1 MYTSKHYTCQEID
14 QRLLQGYYDDAVTN
28 GFQGSLQEFWAMV
41 LSIKDL
47 VVKEPGYGLSQNDFT
62 NELKAKL
69 DSIEEGAKLIEK
81 VSQLQNDAGFQT
93 AQDVQDAINDLIAGA
108 PEALDTLKELAEA
121 LADNPN
127 FATDI
132 TNKFTELSS
141 KLTQEIADRKDSD
154 VKLNEKVDNNEA
166 KSIAADEALE
176 TKLDSAKSELTQKIE
191 DVSANVTDNANEINK
206 LTQKHTEDV
215 AATKEYARNLVDIE
229 KERAMAAE
237 KVNADGLSELKS
249 LHTTDKAEL
258 ASAIVT
264 ETSERKSK
272 ETILENGLATE
283 VQSRKSGD
291 DANKALIEQEVADRI
306 AADEALETKLQTQVD
321 ANHTDLYGK
330 LNKEIT
336 DRQVEA
342 SELRTS
348 IITETSE
355 RKTADQIIQHSIEDL
370 QDKVDANHTSETESI
385 AQEKAAREAADAALE
400 NNKVDKIPGMG
411 LSHNDYTDA
420 EKNKLDSIQEGA
432 NNITKVSELEN
443 DSGFVTEADVNDAI
457 EKLIGTAP
465 EALDTLNELAAALGD
480 DPDFAGTITRK
491 ITALT
496 EQLNAEKTSREAAD
510 TILDT
515 KLNQEIANR
524 QQGDEFVKTLVE
536 TEITNRTS
544 ADQALQSQITD
555 FKTTQTATNLQL
567 SQAIENLRTQS
578 ESNINELSTL
588 ITTNTG
594 NIQRNFELI
603 QAQIALWAEFK
614 TSITESL
621 TTEISDRKAAD
632 AALDKKIDQAVSD
645 LEEKIEAVA
654 VNPEELVAAEKAER
668 QAADQVLQN
677 QIDTLTNDL
686 TTEQNART
694 AADQAINDALAKEV
708 ADREA
713 AVKVVSDGL
722 TKEISDREAADT
734 EIQTNLNTEI
744 ADRKKAV
751 QDEAIAR
758 ANADTQLQNNIDAV
772 SASLNEEKT
781 ERQAADTTL
790 QANIDAEANARTTKD
805 EDLQNQID
813 ALNTNLNSYESITS
827 EEVDA
832 MAERVFGSTFD
843 PDDPD
848 NLVIMNES
856 EVGETFQEVYE

>member
-176 TKLDSAKSELTQKIE
+176 TKLDSAKSELTQRIE

-258 ASAIVT
+258 ASAIAT

-385 AQEKAAREAADAALE
+385 AQEKAAREAADTALE

-578 ESNINELSTL
+578 ESNINELRTL

-856 EVGETFQEVYE
+856 EVGETFQ

>member
-1 MYTSKHYTCQEID
+1 MYISKHYTCEEID
-14 QRLLQGYYDDAVTN
+14 QRLLQGYYDDAVAN
-28 GFQGSLQEFWAMV
+28 GYTGTLKEFWAMV
-41 LSIKDL
+41 LSITNM
-47 VVKEPGYGLSQNDFT
+47 VEKEPGYGLSKNDFT
-62 NELKAKL
+62 DELKEKL
-69 DSIEEGAKLIEK
+69 DSIDAGAKLIEK

-132 TNKFTELSS
+132 TNKLTELSS

-176 TKLDSAKSELTQKIE
+176 TKLDSVKSELTKKIE
-191 DVSANVTDNANEINK
+191 DVSANVTDNANGINK

-215 AATKEYARNLVDIE
+215 AATKEYARNLVDTE
-229 KERAMAAE
+229 KDRAMAAE
-237 KVNADGLSELKS
+237 KVNADGLSELQS

-258 ASAIVT
+258 ASAIAT
-264 ETSERKSK
+264 ETSERKAK
-272 ETILENGLATE
+272 EILLENDLATE
-283 VQSRKSGD
+283 VQSRKDGD
-291 DANKALIEQEVADRI
+291 ATNKASINQEVADRK
-306 AADEALETKLQTQVD
+306 AADAALETKLQNQID
-321 ANHTDLYGK
+321 ANNTELSNK

-336 DRQVEA
+336 DRQLEA
-342 SELRTS
+342 SELRTGL
-348 IITETSE
+348 ITETSE
-355 RKTADQIIQHSIEDL
+355 RKTADQILQHSIDDITQKVEDNSDSAKEGL
-370 QDKVDANHTSETESI
+370 

-400 NNKVDKIPGMG
+400 DKKVDKVSGMG

-420 EKNKLDSIQEGA
+420 EKNKLDGIQEGA
-432 NNITKVSELEN
+432 NRITKVSELQN
-443 DSGFVTEADVNDAI
+443 DSGFVTEADVNQAI
-457 EKLIGTAP
+457 NDLIGAAP
-465 EALDTLNELAAALGD
+465 EALDTLKELADALGD

-496 EQLNAEKTSREAAD
+496 EQLNAEKAARESAD
-510 TILDT
+510 SNLDT

-524 QQGDEFVKTLVE
+524 QQADDRVKGMVDA
-536 TEITNRTS
+536 EITNRTS
-544 ADQALQSQITD
+544 ADQVLQTQITD
-555 FKTTQTATNLQL
+555 FKTTQTATNSQL

-578 ESNINELSTL
+578 ESNINELRTL
-588 ITTNTG
+588 VTTNTG

-632 AALDKKIDQAVSD
+632 AAIDKKIDQAVLD
-645 LEEKIEAVA
+645 LEEKIVA
-654 VNPEELVAAEKAER
+654 ATGNTQELVAAEKAER
-668 QAADQVLQN
+668 QAADQELQN

-694 AADQAINDALAKEV
+694 AADQAINNALAKEV
-708 ADREA
+708 ADRKA

-734 EIQTNLNTEI
+734 DIQTNLNTEI
-744 ADRKKAV
+744 AERKKAV
-751 QDEAIAR
+751 QDEATAR

-772 SASLNEEKT
+772 SAGLNEEKT
-781 ERQAADTTL
+781 ERKAADTTL

-805 EDLQNQID
+805 GDLQNQID
-813 ALNTNLNSYESITS
+813 ATNSILNSYKPITS
-827 EEVDA
+827 EEVDD
-832 MAERVFGSTFD
+832 MAEKVFGITK
-843 PDDPD
+843 
-848 NLVIMNES
+848 L
-856 EVGETFQEVYE
+856 

>member
-694 AADQAINDALAKEV
+694 AVDQAINDALAKEV

-843 PDDPD
+843 PVDPG
-848 NLVIMNES
+848 NLVLMTQS
-856 EVGETFQEVYE
+856 

>member
-1 MYTSKHYTCQEID
+1 MYISKHYTCEEID
-14 QRLLQGYYDDAVTN
+14 QRLLQGYYDDAVAN
-28 GFQGSLQEFWAMV
+28 GYTGTLKEFWAMV
-41 LSIKDL
+41 LSITNL
-47 VVKEPGYGLSQNDFT
+47 VEKEPGYGLSKNDFT
-62 NELKAKL
+62 DELKEKL
-69 DSIEEGAKLIEK
+69 DSIDAGAKLIEK
-81 VSQLQNDAGFQT
+81 VSQLQNDAGYQT
-93 AQDVQDAINDLIAGA
+93 AQDVEDAINNLIAGA

-121 LADNPN
+121 LAGNPN

-132 TNKFTELSS
+132 TNKLTELSS

-154 VKLNEKVDNNEA
+154 IKLNEKVDNNEA

-176 TKLDSAKSELTQKIE
+176 TKLDSVKSELTKKIE
-191 DVSANVTDNANEINK
+191 DVSANVTDNTNGIHK
-206 LTQKHTEDV
+206 LNQKHTEDV
-215 AATKEYARNLVDIE
+215 AATKEYARNLVDTE
-229 KERAMAAE
+229 KDRAMAAE
-237 KVNADGLSELKS
+237 KVNADGLSELQS

-258 ASAIVT
+258 ASAIAT
-264 ETSERKSK
+264 ETSERKAK
-272 ETILENGLATE
+272 ETLLENDLATE
-283 VQSRKSGD
+283 VQSRKDGD
-291 DANKALIEQEVADRI
+291 ATNKASINQEVADRK
-306 AADEALETKLQTQVD
+306 AADESLETKLKTQID
-321 ANHTDLYGK
+321 SNHADLYGK

-342 SELRTS
+342 SELRTT
-348 IITETSE
+348 IITETSD
-355 RKTADQIIQHSIEDL
+355 RKTADQVIQHSIEDL

-400 NNKVDKIPGMG
+400 DKKVDKIPGMG

-420 EKNKLDSIQEGA
+420 EKNKLDGIQEGA
-432 NNITKVSELEN
+432 NRITKVSELEN
-443 DSGFVTEADVNDAI
+443 DSGFATEADVNDAL
-457 EKLIGTAP
+457 EKLIGAAP
-465 EALDTLNELAAALGD
+465 EALDTLKELAEALGN

-496 EQLNAEKTSREAAD
+496 EQLNAEKASREAAD
-510 TILDT
+510 TLIDT
-515 KLNQEIANR
+515 KLNQEITNR
-524 QQGDEFVKTLVE
+524 QKGDELVKTLVE

-544 ADQALQSQITD
+544 ADQVLQSQITD
-555 FKTTQTATNLQL
+555 FKTTQTATNSQL

-578 ESNINELSTL
+578 ESNINELRTL
-588 ITTNTG
+588 VTTNTG

-645 LEEKIEAVA
+645 LQEKIEAVTG
-654 VNPEELVAAEKAER
+654 NPQELVAAEKAER
-668 QAADQVLQN
+668 QAADQELQN

-744 ADRKKAV
+744 AERKKAV
-751 QDEAIAR
+751 QDEATAR
-758 ANADTQLQNNIDAV
+758 ANADTQFQNNLDAV
-772 SASLNEEKT
+772 SADLNEEKT
-781 ERQAADTTL
+781 ERKAADTTL

-813 ALNTNLNSYESITS
+813 ATNSILDSYKPITS
-827 EEVDA
+827 EEVED
-832 MAERVFGSTFD
+832 MAENVFGTTQ
-843 PDDPD
+843 P
-848 NLVIMNES
+848 
-856 EVGETFQEVYE
+856 

>member
-1 MYTSKHYTCQEID
+1 MYTSKHYTCQEIE

-154 VKLNEKVDNNEA
+154 VQLNEKVDNNEA

-176 TKLDSAKSELTQKIE
+176 TKLDSAKSELTQRIE

-258 ASAIVT
+258 ASAIAT

-578 ESNINELSTL
+578 ESNINELRTL

>member
-1 MYTSKHYTCQEID
+1 MYTSKHYTCEEID
-14 QRLLQGYYDDAVTN
+14 QRLLQGYYDDAVAN
-28 GFQGSLQEFWAMV
+28 GYTGTLKEFWAMV
-41 LSIKDL
+41 LSITNL
-47 VVKEPGYGLSQNDFT
+47 VEKEPGYGLSQNDFT

-69 DSIEEGAKLIEK
+69 DSIDEGAKLIER
-81 VSQLQNDAGFQT
+81 VSQLQNDAGYQT
-93 AQDVQDAINDLIAGA
+93 AQDVEDAINNLIAGA

-132 TNKFTELSS
+132 TNKLTELSS

-166 KSIAADEALE
+166 KSIAADQALE
-176 TKLDSAKSELTQKIE
+176 DKLNSAKTELNQKIE
-191 DVSANVTDNANEINK
+191 GVSANVTANATEINK
-206 LTQKHTEDV
+206 LTQKHTEDI
-215 AATKEYARNLVDIE
+215 AAAKEYARTLVDTE
-229 KERAMAAE
+229 KDRATAAE
-237 KVNADGLSELKS
+237 KANADGLSELQS

-258 ASAIVT
+258 ASAIAT
-264 ETSERKSK
+264 ETSERKAK

-283 VQSRKSGD
+283 VQSRKDGD
-291 DANKALIEQEVADRI
+291 AANKALIEQEVADRK
-306 AADEALETKLQTQVD
+306 AADQALETKLQTQVD

-342 SELRTS
+342 SELRTA
-348 IITETSE
+348 IITETSD

-400 NNKVDKIPGMG
+400 DKKVDKIPGMG

-420 EKNKLDSIQEGA
+420 EKNKLAGIQEGA
-432 NNITKVSELEN
+432 NKVTKVSELDN
-443 DSGFVTEADVNDAI
+443 DSGFATEADVNDAI
-457 EKLIGTAP
+457 EKLIGAAP
-465 EALDTLNELAAALGD
+465 EALDTLKELAAALGD

-496 EQLNAEKTSREAAD
+496 EQLNAEKASREAAD
-510 TILDT
+510 TLIDT
-515 KLNQEIANR
+515 KLNQEITNR
-524 QQGDEFVKTLVE
+524 QKGDELVKSLVE

-544 ADQALQSQITD
+544 ADQVLQSQITD

-578 ESNINELSTL
+578 DNSINELRTL
-588 ITTNTG
+588 VTTNTG
-594 NIQRNFELI
+594 NIQKNLELI

-614 TSITESL
+614 TSITNDL
-621 TTEISDRKAAD
+621 ATEISDRKAAD

-645 LEEKIEAVA
+645 LEEKIGAA
-654 VNPEELVAAEKAER
+654 AGTTQELVAAEKTER
-668 QAADQVLQN
+668 QAADQVLQS

-758 ANADTQLQNNIDAV
+758 ANADTQFQNNLDAV
-772 SASLNEEKT
+772 SAGLNEEKT

-790 QANIDAEANARTTKD
+790 QANIDSEANARTTKD

-813 ALNTNLNSYESITS
+813 AEKIAREAADTALSSRTAALENALADRPIITS
-827 EEVDA
+827 EEVTTI
-832 MAERVFGSTFD
+832 F
-843 PDDPD
+843 
-848 NLVIMNES
+848 N
-856 EVGETFQEVYE
+856 EVYS

>member
-154 VKLNEKVDNNEA
+154 VQLNEKVDNNEA

-176 TKLDSAKSELTQKIE
+176 TKLDSAKSELTQRIE

-258 ASAIVT
+258 ASAIAT

-321 ANHTDLYGK
+321 ANHTDIYGK

-496 EQLNAEKTSREAAD
+496 EQLNAEKTSRESAD

-578 ESNINELSTL
+578 ESNINELRTL

-632 AALDKKIDQAVSD
+632 AALNKKIDQAVSD

-668 QAADQVLQN
+668 QAADQELQN
-677 QIDTLTNDL
+677 QIDNITNDL

-722 TKEISDREAADT
+722 TREISDREAADT
-734 EIQTNLNTEI
+734 EIKTNLNTEI

-805 EDLQNQID
+805 ENLQNQID

-832 MAERVFGSTFD
+832 MAEKVFGSTFD

>member
-1 MYTSKHYTCQEID
+1 MYISKHYTCEEID
-14 QRLLQGYYDDAVTN
+14 QRLLQGYYDDAVAN
-28 GFQGSLQEFWAMV
+28 GYTGTLKEFWAMV
-41 LSIKDL
+41 LSITNM
-47 VVKEPGYGLSQNDFT
+47 VEKEPGYGLSKNDFT
-62 NELKAKL
+62 DELKEKL
-69 DSIEEGAKLIEK
+69 DSIDAGAKLIEK
-81 VSQLQNDAGFQT
+81 VSQLQNDAGYQT
-93 AQDVQDAINDLIAGA
+93 AQDVEDAINNLIAGA

-132 TNKFTELSS
+132 TNKLTELSS

-166 KSIAADEALE
+166 KSIAADQALE
-176 TKLDSAKSELTQKIE
+176 TKLDSTKSELTQKIE
-191 DVSANVTDNANEINK
+191 DVSANVTDNATEINK
-206 LTQKHTEDV
+206 LTQKHTEDI
-215 AATKEYARNLVDIE
+215 AANKEYARTLVDTE
-229 KERAMAAE
+229 KDRAMAAE
-237 KVNADGLSELKS
+237 KSNADEISALKS

-258 ASAIVT
+258 ASAIAT
-264 ETSERKSK
+264 ETSERKAK
-272 ETILENGLATE
+272 EILLENDLATE
-283 VQSRKSGD
+283 VQSRKDGD
-291 DANKALIEQEVADRI
+291 ATNKASINQEVADRK
-306 AADEALETKLQTQVD
+306 AADAALETKLQDQVD
-321 ANHTDLYGK
+321 ANNTELSNK

-342 SELRTS
+342 SELRTGL
-348 IITETSE
+348 ITETSE
-355 RKTADQIIQHSIEDL
+355 RKTADQILQHSIDDITQKVEDNSDSAKEGL
-370 QDKVDANHTSETESI
+370 

-400 NNKVDKIPGMG
+400 DKKVDKVSGMG

-420 EKNKLDSIQEGA
+420 EKNKLDGIQEGA
-432 NNITKVSELEN
+432 NRITKVSELQN
-443 DSGFVTEADVNDAI
+443 DSGFVTEAEVNQAI
-457 EKLIGTAP
+457 NDLIGAAP
-465 EALDTLNELAAALGD
+465 EALDTLKELADALGD

-496 EQLNAEKTSREAAD
+496 EQLNAEKAARESAD
-510 TILDT
+510 TSIDT

-524 QQGDEFVKTLVE
+524 QQADDRVKGMVDA
-536 TEITNRTS
+536 EITNRTS
-544 ADQALQSQITD
+544 ADQVLQTQITD
-555 FKTTQTATNLQL
+555 FKTTQTATNSQL

-578 ESNINELSTL
+578 ESNINELRTL
-588 ITTNTG
+588 VTTNTG

-632 AALDKKIDQAVSD
+632 AALDKKIDQAVLD
-645 LEEKIEAVA
+645 IEEKIGAVTG
-654 VNPEELVAAEKAER
+654 NTQELVAAEKAER
-668 QAADQVLQN
+668 QAADQELKN

-694 AADQAINDALAKEV
+694 AADQAINNALAKEV
-708 ADREA
+708 ADRKD

-751 QDEAIAR
+751 QDEATAR

-772 SASLNEEKT
+772 SAGLNEEKT
-781 ERQAADTTL
+781 ERKAADTTL

-805 EDLQNQID
+805 GDLQNQID
-813 ALNTNLNSYESITS
+813 ATNSILNSYKPITS
-827 EEVDA
+827 EEVDD
-832 MAERVFGSTFD
+832 MAEKVFGITQ
-843 PDDPD
+843 
-848 NLVIMNES
+848 L
-856 EVGETFQEVYE
+856 

>member
-41 LSIKDL
+41 LSIPNL
-47 VVKEPGYGLSQNDFT
+47 VEKEPGYGLSQNDFT

-176 TKLDSAKSELTQKIE
+176 TKLDSAKSELTQRIE

-206 LTQKHTEDV
+206 LTQKHTEDI

-258 ASAIVT
+258 ASAIAT

-272 ETILENGLATE
+272 ETVLENGLATE
-283 VQSRKSGD
+283 VQSRKDGD
-291 DANKALIEQEVADRI
+291 KVNKSLIEQEVTDRK
-306 AADEALETKLQTQVD
+306 AADAALETKLQNQVD
-321 ANHTDLYGK
+321 ANNTELSGK

-342 SELRTS
+342 SELRTGL
-348 IITETSE
+348 ITETSE
-355 RKTADQIIQHSIEDL
+355 RKTADQILQHSIDDL
-370 QDKVDANHTSETESI
+370 SQKVDDNDSSTDEAI

-400 NNKVDKIPGMG
+400 DKKVDKVSGMG
-411 LSHNDYTDA
+411 LSHNDYTNAD
-420 EKNKLDSIQEGA
+420 KLKLDGIEEGA
-432 NNITKVSELEN
+432 NKVTKVSELQN
-443 DSGFVTEADVNDAI
+443 DSGFVTEADVNQAI
-457 EKLIGTAP
+457 NDLIGAAP
-465 EALDTLNELAAALGD
+465 EALDTLKELADALGD

-496 EQLNAEKTSREAAD
+496 EQLNAEKVAREAAD
-510 TILDT
+510 SNLDT
-515 KLNQEIANR
+515 KLNQEVANR
-524 QQGDEFVKTLVE
+524 QQADDLIKSLIEAE
-536 TEITNRTS
+536 TTNRTS
-544 ADQALQSQITD
+544 ADQALQSQITN

-578 ESNINELSTL
+578 ESNINELRTL

-668 QAADQVLQN
+668 QAADHELQN
-677 QIDTLTNDL
+677 HIDNANNDIA
-686 TTEQNART
+686 TET
-694 AADQAINDALAKEV
+694 AAREAGDTAIHEALTKEI
-708 ADREA
+708 ADRKA

-722 TKEISDREAADT
+722 AKEITDREAADT
-734 EIQTNLNTEI
+734 QLQTSLNTEI

-751 QDEAIAR
+751 QDEATAR
-758 ANADTQLQNNIDAV
+758 SNADTQLQNNIDTV
-772 SASLNEEKT
+772 SASLAEETTQRKN
-781 ERQAADTTL
+781 ADTTL
-790 QANIDAEANARTTKD
+790 QANIDAEANSRQTKD
-805 EDLQNQID
+805 EDLQNKID
-813 ALNTNLNSYESITS
+813 ALNTNLETEQTARENADTALNTRTVALEDALADRPIITS
-827 EEVDA
+827 EEVTTI
-832 MAERVFGSTFD
+832 F
-843 PDDPD
+843 
-848 NLVIMNES
+848 N
-856 EVGETFQEVYE
+856 EVYS

>member
-1 MYTSKHYTCQEID
+1 MYTSKHYTCPEID
-14 QRLLQGYYDDAVTN
+14 QRLLQGYYDDAVTH
-28 GFQGSLQEFWAMV
+28 GFTGTLLEFWTMV
-41 LSIKDL
+41 LSIKNL

-62 NELKAKL
+62 NELKSKL
-69 DSIEEGAKLIEK
+69 DSIEEGAKLIERL
-81 VSQLQNDAGFQT
+81 SQLQNDAGYQT
-93 AQDVQDAINDLIAGA
+93 AQDVEDAINNLIAGA

-121 LADNPN
+121 LSDNPN

-132 TNKFTELSS
+132 TNKLTELGT
-141 KLTQEIADRKDSD
+141 KLNQEIADRKDSD
-154 VKLNEKVDNNEA
+154 VKLNEKVDNNEV

-176 TKLDSAKSELTQKIE
+176 TKLDSAKSELTQRIN

-215 AATKEYARNLVDIE
+215 AATKEYARNLVDTE
-229 KERAMAAE
+229 KDRAMAAE

-258 ASAIVT
+258 ASTIAT
-264 ETSERKSK
+264 ETSERKAK
-272 ETILENGLATE
+272 ETILEKGLATE

-306 AADEALETKLQTQVD
+306 AADKALETKLQTQVD
-321 ANHTDLYGK
+321 ANHIDLYGK

-348 IITETSE
+348 IITETSD
-355 RKTADQIIQHSIEDL
+355 RKTADQIIHQSIEDL

-385 AQEKAAREAADAALE
+385 AQEKAAREAADTALE

-420 EKNKLDSIQEGA
+420 EKNKLDGIQEGA
-432 NNITKVSELEN
+432 NKITKVSELDN
-443 DSGFVTEADVNDAI
+443 DSGFATEADVNDAL
-457 EKLIGTAP
+457 EKLIGAAP
-465 EALDTLNELAAALGD
+465 EALDTLKELAAALGN

-496 EQLNAEKTSREAAD
+496 EQLNAEKASREAAD
-510 TILDT
+510 TLIDT
-515 KLNQEIANR
+515 KLNQEITNR
-524 QQGDEFVKTLVE
+524 QKGDELVKTLVE

-544 ADQALQSQITD
+544 ADQVLQAQITD
-555 FKTTQTATNLQL
+555 FKTTQTATNSQL

-578 ESNINELSTL
+578 ESNINELRTL
-588 ITTNTG
+588 VTTNTG
-594 NIQRNFELI
+594 NIQRNSQLI

-645 LEEKIEAVA
+645 LEEKIGAVTG
-654 VNPEELVAAEKAER
+654 NPQELVAAEKAER
-668 QAADQVLQN
+668 QAADQGLQN

-694 AADQAINDALAKEV
+694 AADQAINEALAKEV

-722 TKEISDREAADT
+722 TKEISDREAIDT

-751 QDEAIAR
+751 QDEAVAR
-758 ANADTQLQNNIDAV
+758 ANADTQFQNNLDAV
-772 SASLNEEKT
+772 SAGLNEEKT
-781 ERQAADTTL
+781 ERKAADTTL

-813 ALNTNLNSYESITS
+813 ATNSILNSYKPITS
-827 EEVDA
+827 EEVDD
-832 MAERVFGSTFD
+832 MAEKVFGTTQ
-843 PDDPD
+843 P
-848 NLVIMNES
+848 
-856 EVGETFQEVYE
+856 

>member
-154 VKLNEKVDNNEA
+154 VQLNEKVDNNEA

-176 TKLDSAKSELTQKIE
+176 TKLDSAKSELTQRIE

-258 ASAIVT
+258 ASAIAT

-578 ESNINELSTL
+578 ESNINELRTL

-848 NLVIMNES
+848 NSGNHE
-856 EVGETFQEVYE
+856 

>member
-1 MYTSKHYTCQEID
+1 MYTSKHYTCEEID
-14 QRLLQGYYDDAVTN
+14 QRLLQGYYDDAVAN
-28 GFQGSLQEFWAMV
+28 GYTGTLKEFWAMV
-41 LSIKDL
+41 LSITNL
-47 VVKEPGYGLSQNDFT
+47 VEKEPGYGLSKNDFT
-62 NELKAKL
+62 DELKEKL
-69 DSIEEGAKLIEK
+69 DSIDAGAKLIEK
-81 VSQLQNDAGFQT
+81 VSQLQNDAGYQT
-93 AQDVQDAINDLIAGA
+93 AQDVEDAINDLIAGA

-121 LADNPN
+121 LAGNPN

-132 TNKFTELSS
+132 TNKLTELSS

-154 VKLNEKVDNNEA
+154 VKLNEKVDNNET

-176 TKLDSAKSELTQKIE
+176 AKLDSAKSELTKKIE
-191 DVSANVTDNANEINK
+191 DVSANVTDNANGINK
-206 LTQKHTEDV
+206 LNQKHTEDV
-215 AATKEYARNLVDIE
+215 AATKEYARNLVDTE
-229 KERAMAAE
+229 KDRAMAAE
-237 KVNADGLSELKS
+237 KVNADGLSELQS

-258 ASAIVT
+258 ASAIAT
-264 ETSERKSK
+264 ETSERKAK
-272 ETILENGLATE
+272 ETLLENDLATE
-283 VQSRKSGD
+283 VQSRKEGD
-291 DANKALIEQEVADRI
+291 ATNKASINQEVADRK
-306 AADEALETKLQTQVD
+306 AADESLETKLKTQID
-321 ANHTDLYGK
+321 SNHADLYGK

-342 SELRTS
+342 SELHTS
-348 IITETSE
+348 IITETSD

-400 NNKVDKIPGMG
+400 DKKVDKIPGMG

-420 EKNKLDSIQEGA
+420 EKNKLDGIQEGA
-432 NNITKVSELEN
+432 NKITKVSELDN
-443 DSGFVTEADVNDAI
+443 DSGFATEADVNDAL
-457 EKLIGTAP
+457 EKLIGAAP
-465 EALDTLNELAAALGD
+465 EALDTLKELAAALGN

-496 EQLNAEKTSREAAD
+496 EQLNAEKASREAAD
-510 TILDT
+510 TLIDT
-515 KLNQEIANR
+515 KLNQEITNR
-524 QQGDEFVKTLVE
+524 QKGDELVKTLVE

-544 ADQALQSQITD
+544 ADQVLQSQITD
-555 FKTTQTATNLQL
+555 FKTTQTATNSQL

-578 ESNINELSTL
+578 ENNINELRTL
-588 ITTNTG
+588 VTTNTG

-645 LEEKIEAVA
+645 LEEKIGAVTG
-654 VNPEELVAAEKAER
+654 NPQELVAAEKAER

-751 QDEAIAR
+751 QDESVAR
-758 ANADTQLQNNIDAV
+758 ANADTQFQNNLDAV
-772 SASLNEEKT
+772 SADLNEEKT
-781 ERQAADTTL
+781 ERKAADTTL

-813 ALNTNLNSYESITS
+813 ATNSILNSYKPITS
-827 EEVDA
+827 EEVDD
-832 MAERVFGSTFD
+832 MAENVFGTTQ
-843 PDDPD
+843 P
-848 NLVIMNES
+848 
-856 EVGETFQEVYE
+856 

>member
-14 QRLLQGYYDDAVTN
+14 QRLFQGYYDDAVTN

-132 TNKFTELSS
+132 TNKLTELSL

-176 TKLDSAKSELTQKIE
+176 TKLDSAKSELTQRIE

-258 ASAIVT
+258 ASAIAT

-578 ESNINELSTL
+578 ESNINELRTL

>member
-1 MYTSKHYTCQEID
+1 MYISKHYTCEEID
-14 QRLLQGYYDDAVTN
+14 QRLLQGYYDDAVAN
-28 GFQGSLQEFWAMV
+28 GYTGTLKEFWAMV
-41 LSIKDL
+41 LSITNL
-47 VVKEPGYGLSQNDFT
+47 VEKEPGYGLSKNDFT
-62 NELKAKL
+62 DELKEKL
-69 DSIEEGAKLIEK
+69 DSIDAGAKLIEK
-81 VSQLQNDAGFQT
+81 VSQLQNDAGYQT
-93 AQDVQDAINDLIAGA
+93 AQDVEDAINNLIAGA

-121 LADNPN
+121 LAGNPN

-132 TNKFTELSS
+132 TNKLTELSS

-154 VKLNEKVDNNEA
+154 IKLNEKVDNNEA

-176 TKLDSAKSELTQKIE
+176 TKLDSVKSELNKKIE
-191 DVSANVTDNANEINK
+191 DVSANVTDNANGINK

-215 AATKEYARNLVDIE
+215 AATKEYARNLVDTE
-229 KERAMAAE
+229 KDRAMAAE
-237 KVNADGLSELKS
+237 KANADGLSELQS

-258 ASAIVT
+258 ASAIAT
-264 ETSERKSK
+264 ETSERKAK
-272 ETILENGLATE
+272 ETLLENDLATE
-283 VQSRKSGD
+283 VQSRKDGD
-291 DANKALIEQEVADRI
+291 ATNKASINQEVADRK
-306 AADEALETKLQTQVD
+306 AADEALETKLKTQID
-321 ANHTDLYGK
+321 SNHADLYGK

-342 SELRTS
+342 SELRTA
-348 IITETSE
+348 IITETSD

-400 NNKVDKIPGMG
+400 DKKVDKIPGMG

-420 EKNKLDSIQEGA
+420 EKNKLDGIQEGA
-432 NNITKVSELEN
+432 NRITKVSELEN
-443 DSGFVTEADVNDAI
+443 DSGFATEADVNDAL
-457 EKLIGTAP
+457 EKLIGAAP
-465 EALDTLNELAAALGD
+465 EALDTLKELAAALGN

-496 EQLNAEKTSREAAD
+496 EQLNAEKASREAAD
-510 TILDT
+510 TLIDT
-515 KLNQEIANR
+515 KLNQEITNR
-524 QQGDEFVKTLVE
+524 QKGDELVKTLVE

-544 ADQALQSQITD
+544 ADQVLQSQITD
-555 FKTTQTATNLQL
+555 FKTTQTATNSQL

-578 ESNINELSTL
+578 DSNINELRTL
-588 ITTNTG
+588 VTTNTG

-603 QAQIALWAEFK
+603 QAQIALWEEFK

-645 LEEKIEAVA
+645 LEEKIGAVTG
-654 VNPEELVAAEKAER
+654 NPQELVAAEKAER
-668 QAADQVLQN
+668 QAADQELQN

-744 ADRKKAV
+744 AERKKAV
-751 QDEAIAR
+751 QDEATAR
-758 ANADTQLQNNIDAV
+758 ANADTQFQNNLDAV
-772 SASLNEEKT
+772 SADLNEEKT
-781 ERQAADTTL
+781 ERKAADTTL

-813 ALNTNLNSYESITS
+813 ATNSILDSYKPITS
-827 EEVDA
+827 EEVEG
-832 MAERVFGSTFD
+832 MAENVFGTTQ
-843 PDDPD
+843 P
-848 NLVIMNES
+848 
-856 EVGETFQEVYE
+856 

>member
-47 VVKEPGYGLSQNDFT
+47 VVIEPGYGLSQNDFT

-108 PEALDTLKELAEA
+108 PEALDTIKELAEA

-132 TNKFTELSS
+132 TNKLTELGS
-141 KLTQEIADRKDSD
+141 KLTQEIADRKDSY
-154 VKLNEKVDNNEA
+154 VQLNEKVDNNEA
-166 KSIAADEALE
+166 KSIAADQALE
-176 TKLDSAKSELTQKIE
+176 TKLDSTKSELTKKIE
-191 DVSANVTDNANEINK
+191 DVSANVTDNATEINK
-206 LTQKHTEDV
+206 LTQKHTEDI
-215 AATKEYARNLVDIE
+215 AANKEYARTLADTE
-229 KERAMAAE
+229 KDRAMAAE
-237 KVNADGLSELKS
+237 KSNADEIAALKS

-258 ASAIVT
+258 TSAIAT
-264 ETSERKSK
+264 EISERKAK
-272 ETILENGLATE
+272 ETVLENGLAAE
-283 VQSRKSGD
+283 VQSRKDGD
-291 DANKALIEQEVADRI
+291 EVNKSLINQEVADRK
-306 AADEALETKLQTQVD
+306 AADTALETKLQNQVD
-321 ANHTDLYGK
+321 ANNTELSGK

-342 SELRTS
+342 SELRTGL
-348 IITETSE
+348 ITETSE
-355 RKTADQIIQHSIEDL
+355 RKTADQILQHSIDDL
-370 QDKVDANHTSETESI
+370 SQKVDDNDSSTDEAI

-400 NNKVDKIPGMG
+400 DNKVDKIPGMG

-420 EKNKLDSIQEGA
+420 EKNKLDGIQEGA
-432 NNITKVSELEN
+432 NRITKVSELEN
-443 DSGFVTEADVNDAI
+443 DSGFATEADVNDSL
-457 EKLIGTAP
+457 EKLIGAAP
-465 EALDTLNELAAALGD
+465 EALDTLKELAAALGN

-496 EQLNAEKTSREAAD
+496 EQLNAEKASREAAD
-510 TILDT
+510 TLIDT
-515 KLNQEIANR
+515 KLNQEITNR
-524 QQGDEFVKTLVE
+524 QKGDELVKTLVE
-536 TEITNRTS
+536 NEITNRTS
-544 ADQALQSQITD
+544 ADQVLQSQITD
-555 FKTTQTATNLQL
+555 FKTTQTATNSQL

-578 ESNINELSTL
+578 ESNINELRTL
-588 ITTNTG
+588 VTTNTG

-645 LEEKIEAVA
+645 LEEKIEAITG
-654 VNPEELVAAEKAER
+654 NPQELVAAEKAER
-668 QAADQVLQN
+668 QAADQELQN

-744 ADRKKAV
+744 AERKKAV
-751 QDEAIAR
+751 QDEATAR
-758 ANADTQLQNNIDAV
+758 ANADTQFQNNLDAV
-772 SASLNEEKT
+772 SADLNEEKT
-781 ERQAADTTL
+781 ERKAADTTM

-813 ALNTNLNSYESITS
+813 ATNSILNSYKPITS
-827 EEVDA
+827 EEVED
-832 MAERVFGSTFD
+832 MAENVFGTTQ
-843 PDDPD
+843 P
-848 NLVIMNES
+848 
-856 EVGETFQEVYE
+856 

>member
-1 MYTSKHYTCQEID
+1 MYISKHYTCEEID
-14 QRLLQGYYDDAVTN
+14 QRLLQGYYDDAVAN
-28 GFQGSLQEFWAMV
+28 GYTGTLKEFWAMV
-41 LSIKDL
+41 LSITNL
-47 VVKEPGYGLSQNDFT
+47 VEKEPGYGLSKNDFT
-62 NELKAKL
+62 DELKEKL
-69 DSIEEGAKLIEK
+69 DSIDAGAKLIEK
-81 VSQLQNDAGFQT
+81 VSQLQNDAGYQT
-93 AQDVQDAINDLIAGA
+93 AQDVEDAINNLIAGA

-121 LADNPN
+121 LAGNPN

-132 TNKFTELSS
+132 TNKLTELSS

-154 VKLNEKVDNNEA
+154 IKLNEKVDNNEA

-176 TKLDSAKSELTQKIE
+176 TKLDSVKSELTKKIE
-191 DVSANVTDNANEINK
+191 DVSANVTDNTNGIHK
-206 LTQKHTEDV
+206 LNQKHTEDV
-215 AATKEYARNLVDIE
+215 AATKEYARNLVDTE
-229 KERAMAAE
+229 KDRAMAAE
-237 KVNADGLSELKS
+237 KVNADGLSELQS

-258 ASAIVT
+258 ASAIAT
-264 ETSERKSK
+264 ETSERKAK
-272 ETILENGLATE
+272 ETLLENDLATE
-283 VQSRKSGD
+283 VQSRKDGD
-291 DANKALIEQEVADRI
+291 ATNKASINQEVADRK
-306 AADEALETKLQTQVD
+306 AADESLETKLKTQID
-321 ANHTDLYGK
+321 SNHADLYGK

-342 SELRTS
+342 SELRTT
-348 IITETSE
+348 IITETSD
-355 RKTADQIIQHSIEDL
+355 RKTADQVIQHSIEDL

-400 NNKVDKIPGMG
+400 DKKVDKIPGMG

-420 EKNKLDSIQEGA
+420 EKNKLDGIQEGA
-432 NNITKVSELEN
+432 NRITKVSELEN
-443 DSGFVTEADVNDAI
+443 DSGFATEADVNDAL
-457 EKLIGTAP
+457 EKLIGAAP
-465 EALDTLNELAAALGD
+465 EALDTLKELAEALGN

-496 EQLNAEKTSREAAD
+496 EQLNAEKASREAAD
-510 TILDT
+510 TLIDT
-515 KLNQEIANR
+515 KLNQEITNR
-524 QQGDEFVKTLVE
+524 QKGDELVKTLVE

-544 ADQALQSQITD
+544 ADQVLQSQITD
-555 FKTTQTATNLQL
+555 FKTTQTATNSQL

-588 ITTNTG
+588 VTTNTG
-594 NIQRNFELI
+594 NIPRNFELI

-645 LEEKIEAVA
+645 LQEKIEAVTG
-654 VNPEELVAAEKAER
+654 NPQDLVAAEKAER
-668 QAADQVLQN
+668 QAADQELQN

-744 ADRKKAV
+744 AERKKAV
-751 QDEAIAR
+751 QDEATAR
-758 ANADTQLQNNIDAV
+758 ANADTQFQNNLDAV
-772 SASLNEEKT
+772 SADLNEEKT
-781 ERQAADTTL
+781 ERKAADTTL

-813 ALNTNLNSYESITS
+813 ATNSILDSYKPITS
-827 EEVDA
+827 EEVED
-832 MAERVFGSTFD
+832 MAENVFGTTQ
-843 PDDPD
+843 P
-848 NLVIMNES
+848 
-856 EVGETFQEVYE
+856 

>member
-1 MYTSKHYTCQEID
+1 MYISKHYTCEEID
-14 QRLLQGYYDDAVTN
+14 QRLLQGYYDDAVAN
-28 GFQGSLQEFWAMV
+28 GYTGTLKEFWAMV
-41 LSIKDL
+41 LSITNL
-47 VVKEPGYGLSQNDFT
+47 VEKEPGYGLSKNDFT
-62 NELKAKL
+62 DELKEKL
-69 DSIEEGAKLIEK
+69 DSIDAGAKLIEK
-81 VSQLQNDAGFQT
+81 VSQLQNDAGYQT
-93 AQDVQDAINDLIAGA
+93 AQDVEDAINNLIAGA

-121 LADNPN
+121 LAGDPN

-132 TNKFTELSS
+132 TNKLTELSS

-154 VKLNEKVDNNEA
+154 IKLNEKVDNNEA

-176 TKLDSAKSELTQKIE
+176 TKLDSVKSELTKKIE
-191 DVSANVTDNANEINK
+191 DVSANVTDNANGINK

-215 AATKEYARNLVDIE
+215 AATKEYARNLVDTE
-229 KERAMAAE
+229 KDRAMAAE
-237 KVNADGLSELKS
+237 KANADGLSELQS

-258 ASAIVT
+258 ASAIAT
-264 ETSERKSK
+264 ETSERKAK
-272 ETILENGLATE
+272 ETLLENDLATE
-283 VQSRKSGD
+283 VQSRKDGD
-291 DANKALIEQEVADRI
+291 ATNKASINQEVADRK
-306 AADEALETKLQTQVD
+306 AADESLETKLKTQID
-321 ANHTDLYGK
+321 SNHADLYGK

-342 SELRTS
+342 SELRTA
-348 IITETSE
+348 IITETSD

-370 QDKVDANHTSETESI
+370 QDKVDVNHTSETESI

-400 NNKVDKIPGMG
+400 DKKVDKIPGMG

-420 EKNKLDSIQEGA
+420 EKNKLDGIQEGA
-432 NNITKVSELEN
+432 NRITKVSELEN
-443 DSGFVTEADVNDAI
+443 DSGFATEADVNDAL
-457 EKLIGTAP
+457 EKLIGAAP
-465 EALDTLNELAAALGD
+465 EALDTLKELAAALGN

-496 EQLNAEKTSREAAD
+496 EQLNAEKASREAAD
-510 TILDT
+510 TLIDT
-515 KLNQEIANR
+515 KLNQEITNR
-524 QQGDEFVKTLVE
+524 QKGDELVKTLVE

-544 ADQALQSQITD
+544 ADQVLQSQITD
-555 FKTTQTATNLQL
+555 FKTTQTATNSQL

-578 ESNINELSTL
+578 DSNINELRTL
-588 ITTNTG
+588 VTTNTG

-632 AALDKKIDQAVSD
+632 TALDKKIDQAVSD
-645 LEEKIEAVA
+645 LEEKIGAVTG
-654 VNPEELVAAEKAER
+654 NPQELVAAEKAER
-668 QAADQVLQN
+668 QAADQELQN

-744 ADRKKAV
+744 EDRKKAI
-751 QDEAIAR
+751 QDEATAR
-758 ANADTQLQNNIDAV
+758 ANADTQFQNNLDAV
-772 SASLNEEKT
+772 SADLNEEKT
-781 ERQAADTTL
+781 ERKAADTTL

-813 ALNTNLNSYESITS
+813 ATNSILNSYKPITS
-827 EEVDA
+827 EEVED
-832 MAERVFGSTFD
+832 MAENVFGTTQ
-843 PDDPD
+843 P
-848 NLVIMNES
+848 
-856 EVGETFQEVYE
+856 

>member
-14 QRLLQGYYDDAVTN
+14 QRLLKGYYDDAVTN

-176 TKLDSAKSELTQKIE
+176 TKLDSAKSELTQRIE

-258 ASAIVT
+258 ASAIAT

-578 ESNINELSTL
+578 ESNINELRTL

>member
-1 MYTSKHYTCQEID
+1 MYISKHYTCEEID
-14 QRLLQGYYDDAVTN
+14 QRLLQGYYDDAVAN
-28 GFQGSLQEFWAMV
+28 GYTGTLKEFWAMV
-41 LSIKDL
+41 LSITNL
-47 VVKEPGYGLSQNDFT
+47 VEKEPGYGLSKNDFT
-62 NELKAKL
+62 DELKEKL
-69 DSIEEGAKLIEK
+69 DSIDAGAKLIEK
-81 VSQLQNDAGFQT
+81 VSQLQNDAGYQT
-93 AQDVQDAINDLIAGA
+93 AQDVEDAINNLIAGA

-121 LADNPN
+121 LAGNPN

-132 TNKFTELSS
+132 TNKLTELSS

-154 VKLNEKVDNNEA
+154 IKLNEKVDNNEA

-176 TKLDSAKSELTQKIE
+176 TKLDSVKSELTKKIE
-191 DVSANVTDNANEINK
+191 DVSANVTDNTNGIHK
-206 LTQKHTEDV
+206 LNQKHTEDV
-215 AATKEYARNLVDIE
+215 AATKEYARNLVDTE
-229 KERAMAAE
+229 KDRAMAAE
-237 KVNADGLSELKS
+237 KVNADGLSELQS

-258 ASAIVT
+258 ASAIAT
-264 ETSERKSK
+264 EKAERKAK
-272 ETILENGLATE
+272 ETLLENDLATE
-283 VQSRKSGD
+283 VQSRKDGD
-291 DANKALIEQEVADRI
+291 ATNKASINQEVADRK
-306 AADEALETKLQTQVD
+306 AADESLETKLKTQID
-321 ANHTDLYGK
+321 SNHADLYGK

-342 SELRTS
+342 SELRTA
-348 IITETSE
+348 IITETSD

-400 NNKVDKIPGMG
+400 DKKVDKIPGMG

-420 EKNKLDSIQEGA
+420 EKNKLDGIQEGA
-432 NNITKVSELEN
+432 NRITKVSELEN
-443 DSGFVTEADVNDAI
+443 DSGFATEADVNDAL
-457 EKLIGTAP
+457 EKLIGAAP
-465 EALDTLNELAAALGD
+465 EALDTLKELAAALGN

-496 EQLNAEKTSREAAD
+496 EQLNAEKASREAAD
-510 TILDT
+510 TLIDT
-515 KLNQEIANR
+515 KLNQEITNR
-524 QQGDEFVKTLVE
+524 QKGDELVKTLVE

-544 ADQALQSQITD
+544 ADQVLQSQITD
-555 FKTTQTATNLQL
+555 FKTTQTATNSQL

-578 ESNINELSTL
+578 DSNINELRTL
-588 ITTNTG
+588 VTTNTG

-603 QAQIALWAEFK
+603 QAQIALWEEFK

-645 LEEKIEAVA
+645 LEEKIGAVTG
-654 VNPEELVAAEKAER
+654 NPQELVAAEKAER
-668 QAADQVLQN
+668 QAADQELQN

-734 EIQTNLNTEI
+734 NIQTNLNTEI

-751 QDEAIAR
+751 QDEATAR
-758 ANADTQLQNNIDAV
+758 ANADTQFQNNLDAV
-772 SASLNEEKT
+772 SADLNEEKT
-781 ERQAADTTL
+781 ERKAADTTL

-813 ALNTNLNSYESITS
+813 ATNSILDSYKPITS
-827 EEVDA
+827 EEVED
-832 MAERVFGSTFD
+832 MAENVFGTTQ
-843 PDDPD
+843 P
-848 NLVIMNES
+848 
-856 EVGETFQEVYE
+856 